1 MRLHD
6 LAGVPIAL
14 VALACGGQD
23 MANEDNDGTA
33 QEVTGP
39 LMRPGHNCLS
49 CHREGSD
56 TGAPVWSA
64 AGTVFAHPDS
74 RIDGGLEGVTV
85 ILTDAEGHEER
96 LVTNAAG
103 NFWTAR
109 PLADPFTAALE
120 YEDQRIEMP
129 EPPPAG
135 SCNACHAL
143 PPIAGAP
150 GRIYA
155 PGG

>member
-1 MRLHD
+1 MSTRWFGAA
-6 LAGVPIAL
+6 LAAAW
-14 VALACGGQD
+14 VAACGGAD
-23 MANEDNDGTA
+23 PSGDEDVS
-33 QEVTGP
+33 ELTGP

-56 TGAPVWSA
+56 TGAPVWTA
-64 AGTVFAHPDS
+64 GGTVYPSADAA
-74 RIDGGLEGVTV
+74 IDEGLEGVEV
-85 ILTDAEGHEER
+85 ILTDAEGLEVR
-96 LVTNAAG
+96 LMTNAVG
-103 NFWTAR
+103 NFWTAE
-109 PLADPFTAALE
+109 PLVAPFSVALE
-120 YEDQRIEMP
+120 VEGRRIEMP

-155 PGG
+155 P